1 MPAPASLYIDNRAS
15 LFAIYGGTADLVQRY
30 TLPSTE
36 LTTDMFYFG
45 KVTRGRHQR
54 VVDKNVIVIISG
66 THGLEGGA
74 GSYVQ
79 LQLAEKI
86 NSLRGSGI
94 GVMLIHALNPYG
106 YHHGRRVDAENIDVN
121 RSGGTDFMTRCA
133 YREVRHLV
141 EPAVWSAASE
151 RLLREQFENLDTQRY
166 CQAAI
171 MGGQFDYPEGL
182 FFGGLPPLSSRDVCW
197 SVGVLRKIVSDFL
210 ASGMFSRGKRIA
222 FIDIHTGLGDY
233 GVGEIY
239 SPALGVN
246 DPLTAQTQEWLGRMG
261 KEVQFPLVQDVRSS
275 SASVSGDILTAL
287 LRFLPYDTV
296 MPIAVEMGTNWC
308 VADLVVALTAENW
321 IHHHPGQLSGMEE
334 EAIRQKISQGF
345 FPQDDQKWLDLV
357 RWRCLDVFSV
367 CEDWLRQ
374 KPEPFIP
381 EPRGNW

>member
-15 LFAIYGGTADLVQRY
+15 LFAIYGGTADLMQRY
-30 TLPSTE
+30 TLPGTE

-45 KVTRGRHQR
+45 KVTKGRHQR
-54 VVDKNVIVIISG
+54 VLDKNVIVVISG

-74 GSYVQ
+74 GSHVQ
-79 LQLAEKI
+79 LQLADKI
-86 NSLRGSGI
+86 KSLCGSGI

-121 RSGGTDFMTRCA
+121 RSGGTDFMTRSA
-133 YREVRHLV
+133 YKEVRHLV
-141 EPAVWSAASE
+141 EPTVWSAASE
-151 RLLREQFENLDTQRY
+151 RLLREQFENLDTKRY

-171 MGGQFDYPEGL
+171 MGGQFDHPTGL
-182 FFGGLPPLSSRDVCW
+182 FYGGSADMCW
-197 SVGVLRKIVSDFL
+197 SMQVLHKITEDFL

-222 FIDIHTGLGDY
+222 FIDVHTGLGDY
-233 GVGEIY
+233 GRGELY
-239 SPALGVN
+239 SPAWGVE
-246 DPLTAQTQEWLGRMG
+246 DPLAAKTQSWLGRLG

-275 SASVSGDILTAL
+275 SSPVSGDILTAL

-296 MPIAVEMGTNWC
+296 MPIAVEMGTTWR

-321 IHHHPGQLSGMEE
+321 IHHHPGQLSGKEE
-334 EAIRQKISQGF
+334 ESIRQQINQGF

-357 RWRCLDVFSV
+357 WGRCLDVFSA
-367 CEDWLRQ
+367 CEGWLRQ

-381 EPRGNW
+381 VGGGGAW